1 MSFSEFSSCH
11 FQTSIDP
18 SMAPPGRSS
27 GTPLADKEN
36 GMTDFEKERL
46 ERIKQNQERMKLLN
60 LDTMVGEVVE
70 AGQSSAPKRKT
81 GGRTKGLD
89 AAAAKKKKQER
100 LDAKNAPR
108 RRSSRLKG
116 EAADGSEIVAET
128 KGHIVVG
135 THRSAEGGGDMTTS
149 KIIQGGVTTVS
160 ERVAVPVDG
169 DLPFDS
175 QNAGEQEEAIM
186 LELLLKNSGGG
197 GRDVDSRTTSTQK
210 TSKSIKL
217 SSPSSSCGWSLEE
230 QDVAKV
236 TKSAVTHLSFMP
248 DAQNLILAAADKR
261 GNLGLWYVDVDKEE
275 GVSGDFDGVLSF
287 TAHSQ
292 YVSGLVWTES
302 KELVT
307 SSYDGSVRKLDLEKK
322 CFAYEWGDSEV
333 EYSAM
338 AIDGK
343 SNRLYL
349 GNTDGGLDLIDM
361 REDGKRSKT
370 LASAPIIHNRKVNT
384 IHIDPLADHLVATS
398 STDATVAVW
407 DMRKFGKKNPTPL
420 STGSHRQTCQSAYF
434 APDGSQRILTT
445 SFDNSVRVWS
455 TKKNELEQNL
465 YIKHDNQTGRWVL
478 PLRAVWNPVNSD
490 IIIGNMKR
498 YVDIY
503 DGGTGKMKKQL
514 SSEWMTAIASRN
526 CLLNLGD
533 SGSCKS
539 LSPPM
544 ASATASGRVHI
555 WR

>member
-1 MSFSEFSSCH
+1 VRSVQFNSSSNH
-11 FQTSIDP
+11 RPTNID
-18 SMAPPGRSS
+18 MAPPGRSTS
-27 GTPLADKEN
+27 GTSLVDKTEN

-60 LDTMVGEVVE
+60 LDAMVGEVVE

-149 KIIQGGVTTVS
+149 KIVQGGVTTVS

-175 QNAGEQEEAIM
+175 QNAGEQEEALM
-186 LELLLKNSGGG
+186 LEVLLKNSRGG
-197 GRDVDSRTTSTQK
+197 DVRTASKKKT
-210 TSKSIKL
+210 TSKSKK
-217 SSPSSSCGWSLEE
+217 PSSSSQSLRGWSLEE
-230 QDVAKV
+230 KDVAKV

-248 DAQNLILAAADKR
+248 DTQNLILAAADKR
-261 GNLGLWYVDVDKEE
+261 GNLGLWCIDVDKEE

-338 AIDGK
+338 AMDGK

-361 REDGKRSKT
+361 REDGKRTKT

-445 SFDNSVRVWS
+445 SFDNSVRVWN
-455 TKKNELEQNL
+455 TKKNELEQTL

-503 DGGTGKMKKQL
+503 DGSTGKMKEQL

-526 CLLNLGD
+526 CLLNVGD
-533 SGSCKS
+533 AVHG
-539 LSPPM
+539 PFIPM